1 MKKNKMAYALPAV
14 VIISCVGIFGISGN
28 AFAYTEDTDGYAI
41 PVGSTDAERYN
52 DLKLAIS
59 DGKNV
64 RLNDDISHYI
74 TVSGAPSITVD
85 HTMTLDLNGHI
96 LSTASTSGGSAGNT
110 AIAVSGEGTV
120 FTIDDS
126 SSEKNG
132 AIRYDHKGN
141 TAPTTLW
148 INAGAKA
155 VLKNGSI
162 YSPYGRTSTNGEGI
176 AVNMKGAGSVFEM
189 SGGAIFSHEEST
201 ATSNYGVRFNS
212 AGTFNMT
219 GGKISTVSSSV
230 AATNTHEAVVNI
242 SSGAELES
250 SKGKEI
256 EITSAKAS
264 GQIANIS
271 VKNMSIAGTVNLNTV
286 HVFGNLDVKNGERT
300 IKDAFVDGN
309 LTVSGGTTTISD
321 SIIVGAATIT
331 AGNTTITDD
340 TNMVGG
346 VIYQSAAT
354 GVLTF
359 ANGAVV
365 NGLTQLGKA
374 TTVSYTDKDT
384 KEKVSFSYDAYG
396 ALNIN
401 GGYFAGDLVLAA
413 PAQVEASNATRKEYV
428 DSYNEHSG
436 KTPIEYSDVASVPV
450 ITGGLFETEPNAED
464 IVDEYESEK
473 DDETGYYVIVPKR
486 IDMRENGE
494 MESDDSKVG
503 AVAGSA
509 TFTKE
514 FIADRKAYFE
524 ISTLDEY
531 EFAMLKFSDKN
542 GKLVAGFDVSLWDRN
557 GEQIEDIK
565 NTEIKIRIALTKEQY
580 QDLAAYDKQ
589 YAINYNESGEEIDRF
604 EVTLLE
610 IDGEYF
616 AEFTTTHLSIYA
628 LAGVNEESSSMAP
641 ETGTMTVQGASAV
654 NSAIVTS
661 VAVGLLVSIVSF
673 AFLIRRQ

>member
-74 TVSGAPSITVD
+74 TVSGAPSITVN

-219 GGKISTVSSSV
+219 GGKISTVGSSV
-230 AATNTHEAVVNI
+230 ASPNSNEAVINI
-242 SSGAELES
+242 SSGVELAS

-256 EITSAKAS
+256 EITSAKTS
-264 GQIANIS
+264 GQIANVS
-271 VKNMSIAGTVNLNTV
+271 VKNMSVAGAVNLNSV
-286 HVFGNLDVKNGERT
+286 HVFGNLDVKSGERT
-300 IKDAFVDGN
+300 IKDTFVDGK

-321 SIIVGAATIT
+321 SIIVGVATIT

-374 TTVSYTDKDT
+374 TTASYTDKDT
-384 KEKVSFSYDAYG
+384 KQKVSFSYDAYG

-401 GGYFAGDLVLAA
+401 DGYFVGDLVLAT

-436 KTPIEYSDVASVPV
+436 KTPIEYSDVASVPA

-464 IVDEYESEK
+464 IAEGYEPEK
-473 DDETGYYVIVPKR
+473 DDKTGYYEIVPIDVDWKDYKDLEKLYDGEYAVVVDIQSELFADHMASLNTSEFSDLSDFKLTNGGDLLTALD
-486 IDMRENGE
+486 IDMVNRDNVSIEVKDN
-494 MESDDSKVG
+494 
-503 AVAGSA
+503 
-509 TFTKE
+509 
-514 FIADRKAYFE
+514 
-524 ISTLDEY
+524 
-531 EFAMLKFSDKN
+531 
-542 GKLVAGFDVSLWDRN
+542 KLHIYIDLS
-557 GEQIEDIK
+557 EEDYNK
-565 NTEIKIRIALTKEQY
+565 
-580 QDLAAYDKQ
+580 LAAYDKVQ
-589 YAINYNESGEEIDRF
+589 IVYFDENGNESERLDAKLFGENGWYWI
-604 EVTLLE
+604 
-610 IDGEYF
+610 
-616 AEFTTTHLSIYA
+616 EFDTTHLSTYGVV
-628 LAGVNEESSSMAP
+628 GVNEESGSATP
-641 ETGTMTVQGASAV
+641 ETGTMTAQGASAV
-654 NSAIVTS
+654 NAAVVTS
-661 VAVGLLVSIVSF
+661 VAVGLLVSITSF
-673 AFLIRRQ
+673 VYLIRRR